1 MPTSVG
7 YMTVAGREFLLS
19 VIEVMTFTGHIA
31 NIALVNGLNESRTPM
46 ALSRRSGRRKNW
58 EAQFQ

>member
-1 MPTSVG
+1 MPTSAG

-19 VIEVMTFTGHIA
+19 VVEVMTCIA
-31 NIALVNGLNESRTPM
+31 DIALVNGLNESRTPM
-46 ALSRRSGRRKNW
+46 ALSRRPGRRKNW

>member
-19 VIEVMTFTGHIA
+19 VVEVMTFTDHIA
-31 NIALVNGLNESRTPM
+31 DIALVNGLNESRILM
-46 ALSRRSGRRKNW
+46 VLLRRSGRKKNW
-58 EAQFQ
+58 DARFP